1 MTLQQLFAQMTLDPL
16 PIVFYFLAIPIL
28 AVILNWVT
36 KDEAHKSPWNYVYSV
51 LVFLVCVPGTFSVVL
66 CVYSMFFSPQS
77 MLSVNA
83 LVYFLPIIS
92 MIATVMIV
100 TRNISM
106 KAVPGFDKLS
116 GLVMLLSV
124 TFIVILLIQKMRIFT
139 VFFGSI
145 WHLAGLFLILFV
157 VMRIAW
163 GRFMSSSDKAGIR

>member
-1 MTLQQLFAQMTLDPL
+1 MTLTDLFAQMTLDPL
-16 PIVFYFLAIPIL
+16 PIVFYFLAIPIF

-36 KDEAHKSPWNYVYSV
+36 KDEAHKSPWNYVYST

-92 MIATVMIV
+92 MIATIMIV
-100 TRNISM
+100 TRNIQM
-106 KAVPGFDKLS
+106 RAVPGFDKLS
-116 GLVMLLSV
+116 SLVALLAV
-124 TFIVILLIQKMRIFT
+124 TFVVILLIQKMRIFT
-139 VFFGSI
+139 VFFGSF
-145 WHLAGLFLILFV
+145 WHLAGLFLVLFV

-163 GRFMSSSDKAGIR
+163 GRFMTSSDKAGIR